1 MKIRVFCS
9 IPAWS
14 NSSFLRRNV
23 ILGKSPKSSRSY
35 NDDSEEASSQMQLHL
50 AGGTQR
56 RPEDTLQSGGR
67 DHGGREGAE
76 RLYHGED
83 PRHTL

>member
-1 MKIRVFCS
+1 
-9 IPAWS
+9 
-14 NSSFLRRNV
+14 
-23 ILGKSPKSSRSY
+23 
-35 NDDSEEASSQMQLHL
+35 MQLHL

-56 RPEDTLQSGGR
+56 RPEDTLQSGGQ